1 DRDGDGRRVP
11 QDGGGSRLRSWRQ
24 GNPDDSRLS
33 DRQGLALHRL
43 DAARPRE
50 GGDGRG
56 RPHRR
61 RHDCAGEKGWNFN
74 TQPPNRLR
82 APASLFGP
90 PGSRG
95 VGSGMA
101 TTRTRSTTLI
111 VSTAE
116 YERLTDLAN
125 ASMERLPAVAQEL
138 LDELER
144 AQIVADKDVPKD
156 VVRMGSTVTF
166 KSDDGHTRTLK
177 LVYPADESLDDH
189 RISIMTPVGAAL
201 IGLGTG
207 QSISWT

>member
-1 DRDGDGRRVP
+1 M
-11 QDGGGSRLRSWRQ
+11 
-24 GNPDDSRLS
+24 N
-33 DRQGLALHRL
+33 
-43 DAARPRE
+43 
-50 GGDGRG
+50 
-56 RPHRR
+56 
-61 RHDCAGEKGWNFN
+61 
-74 TQPPNRLR
+74 
-82 APASLFGP
+82 
-90 PGSRG
+90 
-95 VGSGMA
+95 

-111 VSTAE
+111 VSDAE

-144 AQIVADKDVPKD
+144 AQIVGDKDVPKD

-166 KSDDGHTRTLK
+166 KSDDGNTRTLK

-207 QSISWT
+207 QSISWTARDGKHHRLTVTKVA